1 MNQSSPSPD
10 FGHGHKYALGG
21 CKTCRR
27 RHLKCDQT
35 QPLCGRCRISG
46 LLCEGFSSD
55 LRWIVSTGL
64 DEKRLH
70 PAGNSLGQY
79 ARRQLYTEQCR
90 QSMCIA
96 LVANVPS
103 TVTAALDKIDERSS
117 SLEEQASASF
127 AVGPFSVF
135 NTDNESRCL
144 GSAYDTD
151 SSTLHHSNDTSTGA
165 REDVASSCSGVHDK
179 DELLA
184 PDLEENIGSV
194 RKSPPSLDD
203 PLPGHMDF
211 LQWEDLFTWEWDMDA
226 LGQNSTPEDPN
237 FLRTDDHLMTSE
249 WNSYINDTAG
259 TCFSNSRNNTLSAD
273 ASLEDILWPQVDLI
287 ADAPLLLR
295 HFNDQVID
303 QMSSLP
309 TYEKSPWKILNIP
322 SAIITLSQLTILAT
336 ERNNINH
343 ANQANFYALLAVSA
357 FHLSLNS
364 SMISDLTRPE
374 GHWKGILSR
383 AYDAA
388 KHHLKLSLETET
400 QGLRKAKYKDQ
411 LMAIHATIATSSLSG
426 NVRDTRCYLM
436 EMERLIRLRGLAKPV
451 VSRRARLLHHIYAW
465 IRIVSES
472 THVLCQENP
481 STGNP
486 NRNYE
491 PEHLS
496 STPGMGGWRTW
507 RPQATNICVQAS
519 RIPNSHDITLD
530 NFLRLEMRPSDY
542 GSNVH
547 GQKDP
552 ACSAQDIHLEDSR
565 QDQDNMVMQIYG
577 VPETWLSLVS
587 QTTRLANVMD
597 RLKSGISEDNFKAL
611 ASIEARVSRLE
622 DMICSFASRNCSN
635 QQLVQGSFGGGGDK
649 GGTMPH
655 SHMLRAL
662 SSSLLIFFY
671 RRIRHMNP
679 WILQASVNNVI
690 DSLYAY
696 NRALEEYK
704 LLGPG
709 TAWPAFIAG
718 AEAMTKKQREQI
730 ISWLDTAF
738 SKSGFARYEVSKEI
752 LTETWRRRDVGTTL
766 DPHGDEIRD
775 IVDFSAS
782 CTWIDVCRDMQRWPL
797 VC

>member
-1 MNQSSPSPD
+1 
-10 FGHGHKYALGG
+10 
-21 CKTCRR
+21 
-27 RHLKCDQT
+27 
-35 QPLCGRCRISG
+35 
-46 LLCEGFSSD
+46 
-55 LRWIVSTGL
+55 
-64 DEKRLH
+64 
-70 PAGNSLGQY
+70 
-79 ARRQLYTEQCR
+79 
-90 QSMCIA
+90 
-96 LVANVPS
+96 
-103 TVTAALDKIDERSS
+103 
-117 SLEEQASASF
+117 
-127 AVGPFSVF
+127 
-135 NTDNESRCL
+135 
-144 GSAYDTD
+144 
-151 SSTLHHSNDTSTGA
+151 
-165 REDVASSCSGVHDK
+165 
-179 DELLA
+179 
-184 PDLEENIGSV
+184 
-194 RKSPPSLDD
+194 
-203 PLPGHMDF
+203 
-211 LQWEDLFTWEWDMDA
+211 
-226 LGQNSTPEDPN
+226 
-237 FLRTDDHLMTSE
+237 
-249 WNSYINDTAG
+249 
-259 TCFSNSRNNTLSAD
+259 
-273 ASLEDILWPQVDLI
+273 
-287 ADAPLLLR
+287 
-295 HFNDQVID
+295 
-303 QMSSLP
+303 
-309 TYEKSPWKILNIP
+309 
-322 SAIITLSQLTILAT
+322 
-336 ERNNINH
+336 
-343 ANQANFYALLAVSA
+343 
-357 FHLSLNS
+357 
-364 SMISDLTRPE
+364 
-374 GHWKGILSR
+374 
-383 AYDAA
+383 
-388 KHHLKLSLETET
+388 
-400 QGLRKAKYKDQ
+400 
-411 LMAIHATIATSSLSG
+411 
-426 NVRDTRCYLM
+426 M

-472 THVLCQENP
+472 THVLYQENP

-496 STPGMGGWRTW
+496 SAPGMGGWRTW

-611 ASIEARVSRLE
+611 ACIEARVSRLE

-655 SHMLRAL
+655 THMLCAL

-671 RRIRHMNP
+671 RRIRHINP

-718 AEAMTKKQREQI
+718 AEAMTKKQREQV

-738 SKSGFARYEVSKEI
+738 SKSGFARYGVSKEI
-752 LTETWRRRDVGTTL
+752 LTETWRRRDVAITL

-775 IVDFSAS
+775 VDFSAS